1 MKRLMMVM
9 ACGLCLFGCA
19 KGQTIDQEA
28 LAELQEDDDITY
40 EEWKAEYDERLRKA
54 TLEGIKEANETLDS
68 FMEATKPHEACDGIS
83 SNDCK
88 NDDNTVEVGLTY
100 SNFKLIGTIDYMT
113 VSSINELLDCKGKL
127 VSESG
132 THTIY
137 QWEDNNDFKLIT
149 VGFDNGIAVSKNQ
162 VGL

>member
-28 LAELQEDDDITY
+28 LAELQEDDEITY

-54 TLEGIKEANETLDS
+54 KLEGIKEANETLDS
-68 FMEATKPHEACDGIS
+68 FIEASKPHEACDGIS

-88 NDDNTVEVGLTY
+88 KDGNTVEVGLTY
-100 SNFKLIGTIDYMT
+100 SNFKLIGTVGYMT
-113 VSSINELLDCKGKL
+113 VDSINELLDCNGKL

-132 THTIY
+132 SFTTY
-137 QWEDNNDFKLIT
+137 QWTDSEDFKIVT
-149 VGFDNGIAVSKNQ
+149 VGFYNGIASSKTQ